1 MTEQTVVALDQVV
14 KHYQMGKVRVEALKD
29 LSLAI
34 PSGMF
39 SFILGP
45 SGSGK
50 TTLLNLL
57 GLLDRPTSG
66 EVRLLGRST
75 AALSDNQLS
84 NLRNQKIGTI
94 FQSFNLIEVLSAQ
107 ENVEYPLLLQ
117 KVPRKEREERS
128 RAMLAAV
135 GLEERRR
142 HRPNQLSGG
151 QRQRVAI
158 ARALVKE
165 PALVLADEPTAN
177 LDSRTSRDIIELIQT
192 VQAEHRT
199 TFVLCTHDPE
209 ILKHARHVIHMLD
222 GRIVHQEHIA
232 TGELAAAAN

>member
-1 MTEQTVVALDQVV
+1 MCQQSVVSLNQVTKHYQLGTHQVVALNDITLVLPA
-14 KHYQMGKVRVEALKD
+14 G
-29 LSLAI
+29 S
-34 PSGMF
+34 F

-57 GLLDRPTSG
+57 GLLDRPSQG
-66 EVRLLGRST
+66 EISLRGVAT
-75 AALSDNQLS
+75 QPLSDNQLAD
-84 NLRNQKIGTI
+84 LRNREIGTI
-94 FQSFNLIEVLSAQ
+94 FQSFNLIDVLSAQ

-117 KVPRKEREERS
+117 KVPRKERQERS

-135 GLEERRR
+135 GLDERRR

-165 PALVLADEPTAN
+165 PSLILADEPTAN
-177 LDSRTSRDIIELIQT
+177 LDSRISQDIIELIQQ
-192 VQAEHRT
+192 VQAQHQT

-209 ILKHARHVIHMLD
+209 ILKHAEHIVHMLD
-222 GRIVHQEHIA
+222 GRIIHQEHLNETTHHSKA
-232 TGELAAAAN
+232 V